1 MSARVRESGGPDA
14 NYGAVFSQVST
25 HLTWSAAPGN
35 RVRRSERRA
44 GVLARLVLWNG
55 PAARREGS
63 EADGNRSQAL
73 MTLRST
79 PANGNRLL
87 DVTGAAA
94 YLGVSPRFMRR
105 LVAERRITFVKLGRH
120 VRFDI
125 ADLDHF
131 IDSGR
136 VEAVEPRRSRSPL
149 GRVRSA

>member
-1 MSARVRESGGPDA
+1 M
-14 NYGAVFSQVST
+14 
-25 HLTWSAAPGN
+25 
-35 RVRRSERRA
+35 RRA
-44 GVLARLVLWNG
+44 GVLAHLVLWNG
-55 PAARREGS
+55 PAGRREGS

>member
-1 MSARVRESGGPDA
+1 
-14 NYGAVFSQVST
+14 
-25 HLTWSAAPGN
+25 
-35 RVRRSERRA
+35 
-44 GVLARLVLWNG
+44 
-55 PAARREGS
+55 
-63 EADGNRSQAL
+63 
-73 MTLRST
+73 
-79 PANGNRLL
+79 L

-105 LVAERRITFVKLGRH
+105 LVAERRMTFVKLGRH